1 MIHGLTGNLLQLSG
15 TLFTT
20 NKSSRVTNSS
30 STRRNIDKHK
40 RPRSDL
46 GTITNLDIAEQDSAS
61 ADEHAI
67 ANLGV
72 TIANNRASATKS
84 NIVENGNIATD
95 GSSLTDNQACCVIE
109 QDSGADTSSRVD
121 VHMENFRDSALHE
134 KGE

>member
-20 NKSSRVTNSS
+20 NESSRVTNSS

-40 RPRSDL
+40 RPRSNL
-46 GTITNLDIAEQDSAS
+46 GAITNLNIAEQDSAS

-72 TIANNRASATKS
+72 TISNHRASATKS
-84 NIVENGNIATD
+84 NIVENGNIATN
-95 GSSLTDNQACCVIE
+95 GGRLTDNQACRVIE
-109 QDSGADTSSRVD
+109 QDPGADTSSWMN
-121 VHMENFRDSALHE
+121 VHMKNFRDSALH
-134 KGE
+134 